1 MMPSATVS
9 QNGRTALAV
18 RTCPRIACL
27 CYTRMRCL
35 ALPVRSHLVGASSSP
50 CPSQSP
56 SLARTPATL
65 PDTPR
70 RSSVSRPRP
79 VPCAVPSC
87 LPCQPIR
94 TIPASMVSPQHPPLT
109 PELPLPQQQCQQPVA
124 SQNLPLLSWSEAK
137 TDLLCHRPLVYLHVP
152 PFQAFTASCM
162 VIRDDTVPL
171 FQAFTASCMVI
182 HDDTVTGTVVKSY
195 GESSCVSTT
204 GDQDVELQLV
214 LRFRGGGRDRV
225 SDSMTTIMATHVS
238 VHRCT

>member
-1 MMPSATVS
+1 MVPSATVS

-18 RTCPRIACL
+18 RTRPRIACL

-79 VPCAVPSC
+79 VPCAVLSC
-87 LPCQPIR
+87 LPRQPIR
-94 TIPASMVSPQHPPLT
+94 TIPASLGSPQHPPFT

-162 VIRDDTVPL
+162 VIRDDTV
-171 FQAFTASCMVI
+171 
-182 HDDTVTGTVVKSY
+182 TGAVVKSY

-204 GDQDVELQLV
+204 GDQDVEGTTLFFYRRVTTCHYRAYAQV
-214 LRFRGGGRDRV
+214 LGFNWCC
-225 SDSMTTIMATHVS
+225 DSEAVVATGCLTV
-238 VHRCT
+238 